1 MAPDTP
7 GSAATPTPTAEPPE
21 VRDKVRIRFTK
32 GGALRLLSHHDLMR
46 AFERMLRRAALPFR
60 NSQGFHPKPRIV
72 FALSLPLGVV
82 GREEV
87 VELELSQILP
97 LDELR
102 RRLTAQCPPG
112 LELLS
117 FRRIEARTTAQVK
130 ALTYRIALPP
140 ERVAAVQER
149 VGAIL
154 AATECWVERT
164 RPPVRR
170 VDLRAFVRDLRITGQ
185 AGGGRQPPV
194 GDSSPEDVSPRGA
207 IAPRSP
213 DLSLEMDLW
222 LMPQGTAR
230 PEEVLTVLGVN
241 DLLDAGALLERA
253 RLELTDETES
263 PPSVE
268 GIA

>member
-1 MAPDTP
+1 
-7 GSAATPTPTAEPPE
+7 
-21 VRDKVRIRFTK
+21 
-32 GGALRLLSHHDLMR
+32 
-46 AFERMLRRAALPFR
+46 
-60 NSQGFHPKPRIV
+60 V

-87 VELELSQILP
+87 VELELSQVLP

-140 ERVAAVQER
+140 ERVATVQER
-149 VGAIL
+149 IDAVL
-154 AATECWVERT
+154 AAKECWVERT

-170 VDLRAFVRDLRITGQ
+170 VDLRAFVRDLRIT
-185 AGGGRQPPV
+185 P
-194 GDSSPEDVSPRGA
+194 
-207 IAPRSP
+207 AP
-213 DLSLEMDLW
+213 LSLEMDLW
-222 LMPQGTAR
+222 LTPQGTAR

-253 RLELTDETES
+253 RLELTDEIES
-263 PPSVE
+263 PPSLE